1 MSYQVMPEKDP
12 NNTNDPYYVVWCSLE
27 TGLNDGS
34 INDTGELQ
42 GAQIA
47 SVEWTVPSGI
57 TKDSDVKTAVTIKGV
72 TYGANTVATIFLSG
86 GTHEVNY
93 EILCRITTNHTPA
106 RTLDKTIIVPVRS
119 Q

>member
-34 INDTGELQ
+34 AHDTGELQ
-42 GAQIA
+42 GETIA
-47 SVEWTVPSGI
+47 TVEWTVPAGI
-57 TKDSDVKTAVTIKGV
+57 TRASDVKTAVTIKGV
-72 TYGANTVATIFLSG
+72 TYAANTVCTIYLSG
-86 GTHEVNY
+86 GTVDTDY
-93 EILCRITTNHTPA
+93 QLLCRITTNGSPA
-106 RTLDKTIIVPVRS
+106 RGLDKTIIVPVRS